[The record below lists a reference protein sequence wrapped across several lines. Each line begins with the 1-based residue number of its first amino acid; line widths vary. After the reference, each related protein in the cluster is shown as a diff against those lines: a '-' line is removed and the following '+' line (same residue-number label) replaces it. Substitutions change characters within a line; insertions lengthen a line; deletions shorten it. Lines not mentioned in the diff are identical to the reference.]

1 MFRFARRQKD
11 KNGQAATD
19 APQRRSGG
27 GNTVEIGDRFSR
39 TGQPS
44 KVYVVTRI
52 DQRSHHPPHARLT
65 ALTSAHEE
73 ITIAVNTLL
82 DRRYF
87 MPGPPEPPA
96 WRP

>member
-1 MFRFARRQKD
+1 MFGIARRRKD
-11 KNGQAATD
+11 RTEQPSAE
-19 APQRRSGG
+19 APARRGG

-73 ITIAVNTLL
+73 ITIAVSTLL